1 MDRATSTQSA
11 DVSRIIAKSFSSWV
25 IHRKPGLLSY
35 SVCKRTACSD
45 PVKAG
50 KIPTPFFCVFARSE
64 KRTFLKA
71 SVAQSVSLA
80 STQGISPFVETS
92 FTGFWQ
98 RQFQP
103 ACTGVLSALC
113 QGLHCWAAG
122 YYPCSQSE
130 DPFMLS
136 GILRLSYKWESGPLY
151 NSHGPFG
158 PITDYQQMNW
168 HTVRRPFYV
177 LSIQYHKHSLSS
189 YWRLSLGKY
198 VLRQFLKCILFLFY
212 KYSFR
217 AVSDLLMFG
226 SF

>member
-92 FTGFWQ
+92 LQGFG
-98 RQFQP
+98 RDNFNRLALECFQ
-103 ACTGVLSALC
+103 LC
-113 QGLHCWAAG
+113 AKG
-122 YYPCSQSE
+122 YTAE
-130 DPFMLS
+130 LLATTLVHN
-136 GILRLSYKWESGPLY
+136 LRIPLC
-151 NSHGPFG
+151 
-158 PITDYQQMNW
+158 YQ
-168 HTVRRPFYV
+168 VF
-177 LSIQYHKHSLSS
+177 
-189 YWRLSLGKY
+189 
-198 VLRQFLKCILFLFY
+198 
-212 KYSFR
+212 
-217 AVSDLLMFG
+217 
-226 SF
+226 